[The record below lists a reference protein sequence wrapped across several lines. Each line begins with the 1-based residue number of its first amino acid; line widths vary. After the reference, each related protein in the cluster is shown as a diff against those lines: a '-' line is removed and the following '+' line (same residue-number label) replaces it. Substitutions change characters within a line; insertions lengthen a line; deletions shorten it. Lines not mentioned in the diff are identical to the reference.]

1 MTHGV
6 ILLFYPNRYIR
17 TNKVNRL
24 PPPAET
30 ITRGDLR
37 VARATKPFQR
47 SAVVW
52 MTGLSAAGKST
63 IARHVADE
71 LQTQGRRAYILD
83 GDELRSGLCSDLGF
97 SLEDRAENVRRAAEV
112 ARALF
117 ATDLTVFC
125 TFISPLEIH
134 RSAARSIVGGD
145 DFLEVY
151 VQTPIEECIARDP
164 KGLYR
169 RALDGE
175 ILDFTG
181 ISSPYEAPLN
191 PELVI
196 DTSEQ
201 TLDACVR
208 SVLEL
213 LDAHTSRP

>member
-1 MTHGV
+1 M
-6 ILLFYPNRYIR
+6 ILLNCPARYNRTYM
-17 TNKVNRL
+17 VNRL
-24 PPPAET
+24 APPAET
-30 ITRGDLR
+30 ITNGDGR
-37 VARATKPFQR
+37 VARATKPIHR

-52 MTGLSAAGKST
+52 LTGLSAAGKST

-71 LQTQGRRAYILD
+71 LQAQGRRTYVLD

-112 ARALF
+112 ARVLF
-117 ATDLTVFC
+117 ATDLTVLC
-125 TFISPLEIH
+125 TFISPLEVD
-134 RSAARSIVGGD
+134 RSAARSIVGGE

-151 VQTPIEECIARDP
+151 VQTPLEECIARDP

-169 RALDGE
+169 RALNGE
-175 ILDFTG
+175 IPNFTG

-196 DTSEQ
+196 DTSGQ

>member
-1 MTHGV
+1 VTR
-6 ILLFYPNRYIR
+6 F
-17 TNKVNRL
+17 
-24 PPPAET
+24 PPSAET
-30 ITRGDLR
+30 ITNRDRR
-37 VARATKPFQR
+37 VDRAPKPIQR

-52 MTGLSAAGKST
+52 LTGLSAAGKSK

-71 LQTQGRRAYILD
+71 LQTQGRRTYVLD

-112 ARALF
+112 ARVLF
-117 ATDLTVFC
+117 AADLTVLC
-125 TFISPLEIH
+125 TLISPLEID

-169 RALDGE
+169 RALNGE
-175 ILDFTG
+175 IPDFTG
-181 ISSPYEAPLN
+181 ISSPYEVPLN

-196 DTSEQ
+196 DTSGQ